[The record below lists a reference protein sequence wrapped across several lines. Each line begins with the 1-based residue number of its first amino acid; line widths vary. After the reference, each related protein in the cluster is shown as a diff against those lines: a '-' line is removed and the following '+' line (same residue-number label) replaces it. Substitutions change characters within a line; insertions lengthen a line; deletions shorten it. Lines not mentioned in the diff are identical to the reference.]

1 MLYYI
6 QWEKERVSEGA
17 SLIYDKKQNICI
29 YSESPSEEEIKRIS
43 KDFGINE
50 EFFTRYKREL
60 RTVRYSVDPFI
71 FVMID
76 YYAKEKR
83 VHKSNLFF
91 MIKDKCL
98 IIISPEKNEYYK
110 ELFLGLKEKIKT
122 DATLTIPHL
131 FYEFIR
137 EDVRENYDVIDIV
150 ENYIMDI
157 EDKAIKEVGNPKVL
171 IKKIIVLKRLTLK
184 LSKRFWASARLI
196 STIKKGLT
204 SLTIELETS
213 RLFDDVYDTY
223 IHQLDILNTDKEML
237 TDILTIYTTNINNK
251 LSETSNSLNIIMK
264 KLTSLTLILMVPTF
278 IASVYGMNFRI
289 MPELNHPLGY
299 LYAIILMFIAAG
311 FTYYFFHKKDW
322 I

>member
-1 MLYYI
+1 MINYI
-6 QWEKERVSEGA
+6 QWEKERIFEGT
-17 SLIYDKKQNICI
+17 SLTYDKKQNICM
-29 YSESPSEEEIKRIS
+29 YSESPSEEEIKKIS

-76 YYAKEKR
+76 YYAKEKV

-91 MIKDKCL
+91 MIKDKFL
-98 IIISPEKNEYYK
+98 IIVSPKKNEYYR
-110 ELFLGLKEKIKT
+110 ELFLNLKGKIET

-131 FYEFIR
+131 FYEFIH
-137 EDVRENYDVIDIV
+137 EDVRENYDVIDLV
-150 ENYIMDI
+150 ESSIMDI
-157 EDKAIKEVGNPKVL
+157 EDKAIKEVGDPKIL
-171 IKKIIVLKRLTLK
+171 IKRIVALKRLALK

-223 IHQLDILNTDKEML
+223 VHQLDILNTDKEML

-251 LSETSNSLNIIMK
+251 LSETSNNLNMIMK
-264 KLTSLTLILMVPTF
+264 KLTSLTVIIMVPTF
-278 IASVYGMNFRI
+278 IASVYGMNFEI
-289 MPELNHPLGY
+289 MPEINHPLGY
-299 LYAIILMFIAAG
+299 LYAVILMFIAAG
-311 FTYYFFHKKDW
+311 LTYYFFHRQDW